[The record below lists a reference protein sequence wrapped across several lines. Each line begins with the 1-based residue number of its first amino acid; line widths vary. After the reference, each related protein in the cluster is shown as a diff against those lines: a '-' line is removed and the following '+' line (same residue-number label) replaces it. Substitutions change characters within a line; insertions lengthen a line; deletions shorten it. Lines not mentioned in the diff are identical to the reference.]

1 MAINLV
7 KKILGL
13 IPALA
18 FLCLISFVLLQYI
31 PGDPV
36 LARLQA
42 SGVRI
47 SSSENIYDSGE
58 YSAMRREMGLH
69 LPAFYFS
76 IHPASVSEKI
86 QEIAHPAM
94 RRTMKKWCIQYGN
107 AEKVNS
113 WYASHQLLNQYFLQN
128 ENAEFWRL
136 LRKLTETNDIAV
148 YESTYQWLLQKAN
161 SPEEQTLILRAATKL
176 KSFSAGNQGWKSYWP
191 TIRWYGAIN
200 QFHHWLFGQPGE
212 KGLLAGAL
220 GTSLRDGRPVIEKLV
235 PALKTTLPLA
245 AISLLLIYAVSVPLG
260 LRLSRVQNKKQQ
272 HLLVR
277 LIFTLYAM
285 PGFWL
290 GVLLLTFLC
299 SPDFLNWF
307 PVAYSLMEIDL
318 SMNAFERTTVIV
330 YHLILPVTAWSAGGT
345 AFLTLQTMK
354 RSEEIHQQPFILAV
368 RAKGLGPSATSRK
381 HVAKNA
387 MIPAVSMLGALL
399 PASISGAIAIELIFS
414 IPGMGQLIF
423 NAFHNRDFPVVM
435 AILLL
440 VGLVSILGTTS
451 ADLINRFLDPR
462 VTIKSTTA

>member
-1 MAINLV
+1 MAANLV

-18 FLCLISFVLLQYI
+18 LLCLISFILLQYI

-36 LARLQA
+36 LSRLQA

-47 SSSENIYDSGE
+47 SSSENVYDSRE
-58 YSAMRREMGLH
+58 YTEMRRGMRLH
-69 LPAFYFS
+69 LPAFYFA
-76 IHPASVSEKI
+76 IQPASVSEKLRD
-86 QEIAHPAM
+86 IAQPDM
-94 RRTMKKWCIQYGN
+94 RRTMKKWCIRYGN
-107 AEKVNS
+107 AEKVDS
-113 WYASHQLLNQYFLQN
+113 WYTTHQLLQQYLVQKKR
-128 ENAEFWRL
+128 AESWRV
-136 LRKLTETNDIAV
+136 LRKLTETHDIAV
-148 YESTYQWLLQKAN
+148 YESTYQWLLENAD
-161 SPEEQTLILRAATKL
+161 SPEEQKLILQTATNL
-176 KSFSAGNQGWKSYWP
+176 KSIPAYSQGWKSYWP
-191 TIRWYGAIN
+191 TLRWNGTAN

-220 GTSLRDGRPVIEKLV
+220 GTSLRDGRPVADKVI

-245 AISLLLIYAVSVPLG
+245 AIALLLMYTVAVPLG
-260 LRLSRVQNKKQQ
+260 LRLSRIQNKSRQ
-272 HLLVR
+272 HIFVR
-277 LIFTLYAM
+277 LIFMVYAM

-307 PVAYSLMEIDL
+307 PVAYSLMEIDPG
-318 SMNAFERTTVIV
+318 MNAFERIGVIV

-345 AFLTLQTMK
+345 AFLTLQIMK

-368 RAKGLGPSATSRK
+368 KAKGLGPAATSRR

-423 NAFHNRDFPVVM
+423 DAFHNRDFPVVM
-435 AILLL
+435 AVLLL
-440 VGLVSILGTTS
+440 VGLIAILGTTC

-462 VTIKSTTA
+462 VRVKPTAA